1 MRKTLL
7 LALKLEGPHDKE
19 RERPSGTQGC
29 TLLVAS
35 KELGTVGLQLKEMNP
50 AKTPRAWKRTASSRR
65 VHSPANTSVLAVGD
79 PGQRTQPVCAQTS
92 DPQGYELINGCGFQ
106 LLRLW

>member
-7 LALKLEGPHDKE
+7 LALKLEGPHGKE
-19 RERPSGTQGC
+19 WERPSGAQGC

-50 AKTPRAWKRTASSRR
+50 AKTPRAWKRTPSSGR
-65 VHSPANTSVLAVGD
+65 VHSPANTSILAMGD
-79 PGQRTQPVCAQTS
+79 PGKTTQPVCARLQTHRAMS
-92 DPQGYELINGCGFQ
+92 
-106 LLRLW
+106 